1 MKNIPVNNLRI
12 AIVGGGPVG
21 LTTAKILQQNGA
33 SVTVYERDEN
43 ANSRITGGT
52 LDIHK
57 GTGQDALKKAGVL
70 AAYYQ
75 HSRPTRER
83 RADITGA
90 ILKDELPTEEDKY
103 ERPEIDR
110 NDLRMILLES
120 LEEGTVVWNSQ
131 VLNVTKED
139 NSYKL
144 TFANGPEAGADFVIV
159 ANGGRS
165 KVREQVTG
173 AVPNYTGSFIIQG
186 EVFNPDVDCPNYK
199 ELCADGNLVV
209 FGERKILS
217 SQTKG
222 NGAIVFYVSFR
233 EAESWAQ
240 ARDIDFSDKTAVTNV
255 LLRLFETW
263 DDRYKELFRAS
274 SDFTGLA
281 MKKMPLD
288 EAWKQHRNITLVG
301 DAAHLMPPY
310 AGQGVNI
317 GLLDALCL
325 TDNLT
330 NGTFA
335 DLQAAVD
342 DYERKMV
349 GYAATAQTI
358 TSVLEQKS
366 HAENALQEIE
376 AWKNEFFK
384 QKTSTQ

>member
-1 MKNIPVNNLRI
+1 MKNTLIDNLSVAVI
-12 AIVGGGPVG
+12 GGGPVG

-33 SVTVYERDEN
+33 TVTVYERDEN

-57 GTGQDALKKAGVL
+57 GTGQDALEKAGVL

-75 HSRPTRER
+75 RSRPTRER
-83 RADITGA
+83 RADITGT
-90 ILKDELPTEEDKY
+90 ILKDELPTEQDKY

-120 LEEGTVVWNSQ
+120 LDAGTVVWNSQ
-131 VLNVTKED
+131 VLDVVKED
-139 NSYKL
+139 NGYKL
-144 TFANGPEAGADFVIV
+144 TFANGPDAGVDFVIV

-165 KVREQVTG
+165 EVREQVTG
-173 AVPNYTGSFIIQG
+173 AVPDYTGSFVIQG
-186 EVFNPDVDCPNYK
+186 EVLNPDVDCPNYK

-240 ARDIDFSDKTAVTNV
+240 ERAIDFSDKTAVTNV
-255 LLRLFETW
+255 LLQLFEIW

-274 SDFTGLA
+274 GDFTGLA

-288 EAWKQHRNITLVG
+288 KAWKTHSNITLVG

-310 AGQGVNI
+310 AGQGVNV

-330 NGTFA
+330 SITFS
-335 DLQAAVD
+335 DLHAAVS
-342 DYERKMV
+342 DYEQKMV
-349 GYAATAQTI
+349 DYASTAQTI
-358 TSVLEQKS
+358 TSILEQKS
-366 HAENALQEIE
+366 HSENALQEIE
-376 AWKNEFFK
+376 EWKNSFFK
-384 QKTSTQ
+384 QRRSS